1 MRKYETHHGIT
12 PQPDGFVPYPI
23 KEREHLENNLRQLT
37 ERYSDNYKSQRLRG
51 DTTSYWGKVTKEKP
65 LGSDEEFI

>member
-1 MRKYETHHGIT
+1 MKEYETHHGLT

-51 DTTSYWGKVTKEKP
+51 DTVTVWGKATKEKS
-65 LGSDEEFI
+65 GRRDEEFI